1 MGENDIFKE
10 ALGAMVRDSAYGDQV
25 RHLHDLGYDAEK
37 IKASLDYPATIEAI
51 NAVISRYEEEKAA
64 GKREFVEDID
74 LGGRK
79 TFRLKQEK

>member
-25 RHLHDLGYDAEK
+25 RHLYDLGYDVEK
-37 IKASLDYPATIEAI
+37 IKASLDYPATTEAI
-51 NAVISRYEEEKAA
+51 NAVIARYEEEKSA
-64 GKREFVEDID
+64 GRREFVEDTD

-79 TFRLKQEK
+79 TFRLKK